1 MRLILRILTAIVLT
15 FIVAAVVLAF
25 LPGQKLAALVG
36 QQIEKQTGRAVHFGG
51 DVRFSVWPVLGLQ
64 ADDVALANAD
74 WAGPEP
80 LLTAGRLTIGVDA
93 ADLIRGDIRI
103 TELTAIVPHLNLETR
118 EDGTGNWVFQS
129 TGDAGTVGEDPGPDA
144 EPAAAASFAIEAV
157 TLTGGSLRYAP
168 FGQPVTE
175 MKQVDLSL
183 LWPDPTGTAT
193 LDMTLRPAGKPLRLV
208 GEIGSF
214 MQFLSG
220 EVASVGMSVSTE
232 ASTARLDGRADLR
245 GAFEGR
251 VTGASEDTAAMMEAL
266 GAGRVELP
274 RGLGQSVRFAA
285 DTTYTPDG
293 RVALRDL
300 SLSLDDNSFAGVADL
315 DTGAVPLRV
324 TANLTAGVLDLSALD
339 AASPAA
345 AAAAG
350 TGGSGSGA
358 VGWSTQ
364 PIDASALAVFDGQ
377 IGLDVQGVR
386 TSSLSIGPS
395 KLSLAVERARAVLS
409 LLPVEAFGGVVNGEL
424 IANNRNGLSVAGSL
438 TFAEVKMQEA
448 LGQLAGYDKLNGEAL
463 GTLEFLGSGGSLDQ
477 IMRSLSGEGRV
488 EIGKGFFTGFDLQAI
503 MDPDGGN
510 GGTTIFDGLSASYA
524 MAAGTLT
531 NEDFLATLPALKAEG
546 GGRVGLG
553 AQDLD
558 YTFTPTA
565 FASAEAAGISVPVRI
580 SGSWFDPKIRPDLS
594 KVIEPEL
601 EAAEEKAKQAVR
613 DKLSEELGVP
623 VETEEDLNDALKR
636 RVEEEARKQLL
647 KFLGGD

>member
-1 MRLILRILTAIVLT
+1 MRLILRILTAVVLT

-36 QQIEKQTGRAVHFGG
+36 QQIEKQTGREVHFGG

-80 LLTAGRLTIGVDA
+80 FLTAGRLTIGVDA
-93 ADLIRGDIRI
+93 ADLIRGHIRV

-118 EDGTGNWVFQS
+118 EDGTGNWVFQPAAPA
-129 TGDAGTVGEDPGPDA
+129 DAELGGGAEPGAEA
-144 EPAAAASFAIEAV
+144 EPATSASFAIEAV
-157 TLTGGSLRYAP
+157 ALNGGSLRYAP
-168 FGQPVTE
+168 FGQPATE

-193 LDMTLRPAGKPLRLV
+193 LDMTLRPAGKPVRLV
-208 GEIGSF
+208 GEVGSF

-220 EVASVGMSVSTE
+220 EVVSVGMSVT
-232 ASTARLDGRADLR
+232 AGGGKARLDGRADLS

-251 VTGASEDTAAMMEAL
+251 VTGASEDTAAVMAAL
-266 GAGRVELP
+266 GGGTMALP
-274 RGLGQSVRFAA
+274 RGLGQSVQFAA

-300 SLSLDDNSFAGVADL
+300 SLSLDHNSFQGAADL

-324 TANLTAGVLDLSALD
+324 TANLTAGVLDLTALD
-339 AASPAA
+339 AASDR
-345 AAAAG
+345 
-350 TGGSGSGA
+350 SGSGA
-358 VGWSTQ
+358 AGSGATGWSTE
-364 PIDASALAVFDGQ
+364 PIDASALGLFDGQ
-377 IGLDVQGVR
+377 IGLDVQGVK

-409 LLPVEAFGGVVNGEL
+409 FLPVEAFGGVVNGEL
-424 IANNRNGLSVAGSL
+424 VANNRNGLSVAGKLS
-438 TFAEVKMQEA
+438 FAEVQMQEA
-448 LGQLAGYDKLNGEAL
+448 LSQLAGYGKLNGEAL
-463 GTLEFLGSGGSLDQ
+463 GTLEFLGAGASLDQ
-477 IMRSLSGEGRV
+477 IMRSLSGKGTV
-488 EIGKGFFTGFDLQAI
+488 KIGKGFFTGFDLQAI
-503 MDPDGGN
+503 MNPDGGN
-510 GGTTIFDGLSASYA
+510 GGTTIFDGLSASYS
-524 MAAGTLT
+524 MAAGSLT
-531 NEDFLATLPALKAEG
+531 NEDFLATLPSLRAEG
-546 GGRVGLG
+546 SGRVGLG

-565 FASAEAAGISVPVRI
+565 FATAEAAGISVPVRI

-594 KVIEPEL
+594 KLIEPEL
-601 EAAEEKAKQAVR
+601 EAAEEKARQAVR

-623 VETEEDLNDALKR
+623 VETEEDLNEALKR

-647 KFLGGD
+647 KFLGGN